1 MDLGALILGAIVA
14 AGVTEVVAGD
24 VEVAKAAASLD
35 LGSLFA
41 LPVDAAVV
49 FEAGD
54 ALVARAVAAAVVV
67 GSTAFA
73 DDADADKATS
83 GVALVFV
90 LEDLGLTGVDEAPAA
105 DLPLLDLV
113 DTSSNTSPPLE
124 TLTAASTTPRR
135 TSLRRT
141 LPPTG

>member
-1 MDLGALILGAIVA
+1 MDLGALILGAVVA

-24 VEVAKAAASLD
+24 VEVAKACID

-54 ALVARAVAAAVVV
+54 ALVVRAVAVAAVVV
-67 GSTAFA
+67 GSAA
-73 DDADADKATS
+73 LAADADKATS

-113 DTSSNTSPPLE
+113 DTSSNTSPTLE

-135 TSLRRT
+135 TSLRRI

>member
-14 AGVTEVVAGD
+14 AGVTEVFSGD

-54 ALVARAVAAAVVV
+54 ALVARAVAVAAAVV
-67 GSTAFA
+67 GSAA
-73 DDADADKATS
+73 LAADADKATS
-83 GVALVFV
+83 GGALVFV

-113 DTSSNTSPPLE
+113 DTSSNTSPTLE
-124 TLTAASTTPRR
+124 TLTAASATPRR
-135 TSLRRT
+135 TSLRRI

>member
-1 MDLGALILGAIVA
+1 MDLGALILGAVV

-54 ALVARAVAAAVVV
+54 VLVARAVAAVVV
-67 GSTAFA
+67 GSTALA
-73 DDADADKATS
+73 ADADKATS

-124 TLTAASTTPRR
+124 TLTAAPATPRR
-135 TSLRRT
+135 TSPRQT

>member
-1 MDLGALILGAIVA
+1 MDLGALILGAVVA

-24 VEVAKAAASLD
+24 VEVAKACID

-49 FEAGD
+49 FEGD
-54 ALVARAVAAAVVV
+54 ALVARAVAVAAAVV
-67 GSTAFA
+67 GSTALA
-73 DDADADKATS
+73 ADADKATS

-124 TLTAASTTPRR
+124 TLTAAPATPRR
-135 TSLRRT
+135 TSPRQT